1 MIPRA
6 VRVGVLGTRTAVNAL
21 SANGS
26 RRVATPQSFPH
37 VRRVCATAGACARDS
52 KDLPEDGA
60 CVMDATPAS
69 GPRHRKL
76 GTGPELREFVTAA
89 GASGGLPCSA
99 ATFVPVRTHSSVA
112 HAKVADG
119 ADDGSQVKSKM
130 PRAAKGRESA
140 RSAANKVVRTP
151 VEDLPP
157 SSHIDTVHTYS
168 WTQENEYDPL
178 GTQDAYK
185 KFCDPAFYAWS
196 RLPPTEAYTI
206 PPVAYY
212 HEKFFGIEKNRLFA
226 RAWVAVGVS
235 DQVREWGDTFITNVA
250 GQPLFVARSKDGEV
264 GCRVC
269 VWGGGAVPRSS
280 ACPRITLRA
289 VPCVVPTA
297 CSGADVLQRVPP
309 PRCQARAQ
317 GRQVWRH
324 LVPLPPL
331 GVRGRRAAAG
341 DPALQGRREAEER
354 ADPGPRRCWDG
365 ARCGSASRGH
375 RGVQHGAGEELQQE
389 SECHGPSSTR
399 LPHRFRAALSL
410 HVGVATWPPRLV
422 HHATLT
428 TSVCRDRTTACMR
441 FAPSADTASCT

>member
-76 GTGPELREFVTAA
+76 GTGPELREFVAAA

-99 ATFVPVRTHSSVA
+99 ATFVPVRAHSSVA

-212 HEKFFGIEKNRLFA
+212 HEKYFGIEKNRLFA

-250 GQPLFVARSKDGEV
+250 GQPLFVTRSKDGEV

-269 VWGGGAVPRSS
+269 RGGGLRRGRPAAHVQRVRPHHLACRSVCCAHGVFRCGRSSTCAATAVPSS
-280 ACPRITLRA
+280 C
-289 VPCVVPTA
+289 
-297 CSGADVLQRVPP
+297 
-309 PRCQARAQ
+309 AR
-317 GRQVWRH
+317 
-324 LVPLPPL
+324 
-331 GVRGRRAAAG
+331 
-341 DPALQGRREAEER
+341 
-354 ADPGPRRCWDG
+354 
-365 ARCGSASRGH
+365 
-375 RGVQHGAGEELQQE
+375 
-389 SECHGPSSTR
+389 
-399 LPHRFRAALSL
+399 
-410 HVGVATWPPRLV
+410 
-422 HHATLT
+422 
-428 TSVCRDRTTACMR
+428 
-441 FAPSADTASCT
+441 TASTASSRAPTTVGRTRATGGCWRPRTSRATGS